1 MEQHGGQGA
10 GLEGSNPVTA
20 GADELTRLTRFGLW
34 FGGALVLAAALLIG
48 VDVTLRKFF
57 NASIGGADEL
67 AGYALALGT
76 AWSLGAA
83 LIERAH
89 IRIDSLYGLFP
100 RWLRLALDFAGLAL
114 FIAFFGLIARHG
126 WSVVQQSWVSGSRSQ
141 SALATPTV
149 IPQSLWLLGVAFFV
163 AVGLALLAH
172 AVALIARGNAAAAA
186 PAIST
191 RSAAEAV
198 QKEIEEQW
206 SGPRSRS

>member
-1 MEQHGGQGA
+1 
-10 GLEGSNPVTA
+10 V
-20 GADELTRLTRFGLW
+20 
-34 FGGALVLAAALLIG
+34 LIG

-83 LIERAH
+83 LLDRAH
-89 IRIDSLYGLFP
+89 IRIDSLYVLFP

-141 SALATPTV
+141 SALQTPTV
-149 IPQSLWLLGVAFFV
+149 LPQSLWLIGLALFLLI
-163 AVGLALLAH
+163 GLALLAH
-172 AVALIARGNAAAAA
+172 AVILIARGNAAAAEQ
-186 PAIST
+186 AIST
-191 RSAAEAV
+191 RSAAEEV
-198 QKEIEEQW
+198 QKEVQEQW
-206 SGPRSRS
+206 SGRRSPS

>member
-1 MEQHGGQGA
+1 VEQHRRQDA
-10 GLEGSNPVTA
+10 RTQ
-20 GADELTRLTRFGLW
+20 GADELIELAHRLTRFGLW

-83 LIERAH
+83 LLDRAH
-89 IRIDSLYGLFP
+89 IRIDSLYVLLP

-141 SALATPTV
+141 SALQTPTV
-149 IPQSLWLLGVAFFV
+149 LPQSLWLLGLALFFLI
-163 AVGLALLAH
+163 GLALLAH
-172 AVALIARGNAAAAA
+172 AAILVSRGKAPAAEK
-186 PAIST
+186 AIST
-191 RSAAEAV
+191 RSAAEEV
-198 QKEIEEQW
+198 KEEIRDLK
-206 SGPRSRS
+206 GG